1 MFKQENV
8 ILPCSSCQVKYNVTN
23 LRAGTRFKCN
33 KCGTV
38 NMVPVREDTPTE
50 FIPRA
55 NISNLPIRQSP
66 PVRQT
71 PAAPVASVKKS
82 TVRLSGPSSPV
93 VAASKPTVR
102 TPQPQ
107 IRPSTG
113 IRQSPVTRPSA
124 VKRGVTAGKV
134 ISRQETEESEGIEP
148 KKKSKTLLIIGIIGG
163 VVLLMIVIWAMS
175 SGDKSKD
182 KEKKMIAD
190 AEKAA
195 AEKAAAEK
203 EKEKPPQTN
212 EVTPKEPEKIPEP
225 EKKPPKET
233 KPPKG
238 RLDIDEAVKTEVVPL
253 VKDMRNQKD
262 DEQKVTIEKITAKGK
277 KAIPVL
283 IEVIGDDD
291 DRAAMYAYEILI
303 KMTKR
308 NRDDTTKVNPM
319 LSREMRKDCQK
330 EWEEWWLKN
339 KDNIPD

>member
-1 MFKQENV
+1 
-8 ILPCSSCQVKYNVTN
+8 
-23 LRAGTRFKCN
+23 
-33 KCGTV
+33 
-38 NMVPVREDTPTE
+38 MVPVREDTPTE
-50 FIPRA
+50 FMLRA
-55 NISNLPIRQSP
+55 DTSGLPIRQSP
-66 PVRQT
+66 PARQT
-71 PAAPVASVKKS
+71 PAALAASVKKS

-113 IRQSPVTRPSA
+113 IHQSPVTRPSA

-134 ISRQETEESEGIEP
+134 IRRQETEESEGVEP

-163 VVLLMIVIWAMS
+163 VVLLIIVIWAMS
-175 SGDKSKD
+175 SGDKSKE
-182 KEKKMIAD
+182 KEAKMIAD
-190 AEKAA
+190 

-203 EKEKPPQTN
+203 EKEKPPQP
-212 EVTPKEPEKIPEP
+212 EKETPKETKEPEKIPEP

-238 RLDIDEAVKTEVVPL
+238 KLEIDEAVQTEVLPL

-262 DEQKVTIEKITAKGK
+262 DEQKVTVDKITAKGK

-283 IEVIGDDD
+283 IEVIGGDD

-319 LSREMRKDCQK
+319 LSRDMRKECQK
-330 EWEEWWLKN
+330 EWEEWWLKS
-339 KDNIPD
+339 KDTIPD